1 MKIGPYQI
9 KLRFGSLIVVTLG
22 LAFLLNLGFWQLDR
36 AEEKRNILAEIESRK
51 TAEPLTL
58 QQLDGREDK
67 GYYKVKL
74 TGKFLSEPQFLLDNK
89 IRNSQAGFE
98 VIQAFKAQNR
108 IILVNRGWI
117 PLPRLRADLP
127 EVPTPEGQQNIVGE
141 VNLPSEAIV
150 LREDVLPTDDISQ
163 LVIQAIDM
171 TKLTEYFASKDYRIE
186 PWIVR
191 QEGDDR
197 FFTRTWVNVSMP
209 PERHTSYAV
218 TWFGLAIALI
228 IIYIAAAS
236 KREE

>member
-1 MKIGPYQI
+1 MKIGPYHL

-36 AEEKRNILAEIESRK
+36 AEEKRTILAEIDSRQ
-51 TAEPLTL
+51 TSEPLTL
-58 QQLDGREDK
+58 EQLDSKEDK
-67 GYYKVKL
+67 GYFKVKFS
-74 TGKFLSEPQFLLDNK
+74 GRFLAEPQFLLDNK
-89 IRNSQAGFE
+89 IRKGQPGFE
-98 VIQAFKAQNR
+98 VIQGFSTQNR

-127 EVPTPEGQQNIVGE
+127 EVPTPADPQTIIGE

-150 LREDVLPTDDISQ
+150 LREDQLPVEEISQ
-163 LVIQAIDM
+163 FVIQAIDM
-171 TKLTEYFASKDYRIE
+171 PKLAEYFASQDIQIE

-191 QEGDDR
+191 QEGEDA

-236 KREE
+236 TREE